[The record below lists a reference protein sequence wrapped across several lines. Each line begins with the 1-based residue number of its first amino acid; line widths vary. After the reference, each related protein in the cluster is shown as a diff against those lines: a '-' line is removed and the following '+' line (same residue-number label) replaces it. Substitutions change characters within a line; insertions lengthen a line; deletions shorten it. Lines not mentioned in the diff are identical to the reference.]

1 MSIAQPEFTTHYLS
15 MGNMAEGHLTV
26 TNKILPDPYNVQ
38 PQFYYTIWSEGNGDS
53 NKRFLKTLWKDNIDY
68 TVYSNVLKRYLLSN
82 INRMSMP

>member
-38 PQFYYTIWSEGNGDS
+38 PQFYYTIWSQGNGDS
-53 NKRFLKTLWKDNIDY
+53 NKISKNLM
-68 TVYSNVLKRYLLSN
+68 KRQYRLHCL
-82 INRMSMP
+82 

>member
-38 PQFYYTIWSEGNGDS
+38 PQFYYTI
-53 NKRFLKTLWKDNIDY
+53 
-68 TVYSNVLKRYLLSN
+68 
-82 INRMSMP
+82 